1 MTNNAYNKTNKGGF
15 MNNQNQTPFG
25 LFPQFGGNQQCQCQN
40 QMRNFNERLDNLERQ
55 IRRLDRRI
63 TTIENNIRPIP
74 PRPIPISNNLQDDY
88 NNNYMI

>member
-1 MTNNAYNKTNKGGF
+1 

-25 LFPQFGGNQQCQCQN
+25 FFPPFGGNQNQPQQCQCNN
-40 QMRNFNERLDNLERQ
+40 QIRNVNERLDNIERQ

-63 TTIENNIRPIP
+63 TTIENNIRPM
-74 PRPIPISNNLQDDY
+74 PRPIPISNNLQEDY